1 MRDHDHHAEEERDGV
16 EIDRAERLLEAQR
29 AKRDHRRAAK
39 ERDPRPIEPE
49 AGNAARRDPGIGQDE
64 DDERR
69 GAVGSH
75 SPGAPS
81 SAAAALRRSGGWASR
96 VSGMNPKKTRNATA
110 AAAPRERNEAE

>member
-1 MRDHDHHAEEERDGV
+1 MCDHDHHAEEERDGV
-16 EIDRAERLLEAQR
+16 EIDRPERLLEAQGP
-29 AKRDHRRAAK
+29 KRDHRRAAK
-39 ERDPRPIEPE
+39 KCDPRAIEPE
-49 AGNAARRDPGIGQDE
+49 SGNAARRDPDIGQDE

-81 SAAAALRRSGGWASR
+81 SAAALRRSGGWASR